1 MAKKMKV
8 TSGEYEVGFQRPPK
22 QTRFVKGQS
31 GNPHGR
37 PKGQRNWA
45 TVLHATLE
53 QKVTVV
59 EHGRSKEVTK
69 LEAATMQLA
78 NRAAG
83 GDSVAIRLLLQIVPN
98 MENMMAKEG
107 APMLSDEQDRKVVS
121 ELLKRMSAP
130 DTKIIGPASSRDSDD
145 AGDSK

>member
-1 MAKKMKV
+1 MTKKINLTPK
-8 TSGEYEVGFQRPPK
+8 EYEVGFRKPPK
-22 QTRFVKGQS
+22 QTRFAKGQS

-45 TVLHATLE
+45 TVLHSILE

-59 EHGRSKEVTK
+59 ENGRSKEVTK
-69 LEAATMQLA
+69 FEAATMQLV

-83 GDSVAIRLLLQIVPN
+83 GDSLALRLLLQIVPN
-98 MENMMAKEG
+98 MENQLAKAG
-107 APMLSDEQDRKVVS
+107 APLLSDEQDRKVLA

-130 DTKIIGPASSRDSDD
+130 DIEIIGPVSSNEFGNTGGSE
-145 AGDSK
+145 